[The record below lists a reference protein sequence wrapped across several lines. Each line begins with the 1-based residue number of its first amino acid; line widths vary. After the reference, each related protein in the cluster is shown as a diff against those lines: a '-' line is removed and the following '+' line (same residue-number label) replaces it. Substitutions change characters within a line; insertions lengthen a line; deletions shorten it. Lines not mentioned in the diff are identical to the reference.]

1 MMPQHEMHIPQTTE
15 PPYILEFD
23 ICCYDLDTAYN
34 LTLRGVD
41 EQDISKGFFIQ
52 ARSVSDDQLR
62 GNFQPVNTDS
72 QRRECG
78 ENDAITHTTN
88 NSKSS
93 VIVTWTSPSTDVG
106 EIHFL

>member
-1 MMPQHEMHIPQTTE
+1 MVYCVLVKFVVI
-15 PPYILEFD
+15 
-23 ICCYDLDTAYN
+23 
-34 LTLRGVD
+34 LRGVD

-78 ENDAITHTTN
+78 ENVRVKN
-88 NSKSS
+88 QKQ
-93 VIVTWTSPSTDVG
+93 TWRLATGLPFSPRM
-106 EIHFL
+106 L